1 MVLAAPERYAA
12 VLMDVQM
19 PEMDG
24 LAATQALRR
33 DARLHNLPII
43 AMTANAMKTDL
54 DACLLAGMNDCIT
67 KPIDRKALLQT
78 LRRWVPARRKPRHGD
93 DAPTRLSDHGPRLEG
108 IDVAGSLERLGLEF
122 ESFKRMLIRF
132 ADGQGAT
139 LDALRSAV
147 ASSDRT
153 AAAAH
158 AHAIAGSSGNL
169 GADTLRAAAKALERA
184 GREGSQDLTSLLAD
198 VEAAAAVVL
207 RSIDTLRGA
216 GEPVGPKRERPSVP
230 AAARSA
236 LERLQ
241 AALGDFDLS
250 AAGSALT
257 DLENVAMP
265 GAASE
270 LARLRN
276 HVDNYEYDE
285 AGALA
290 TRLLAQI
297 GSEVS

>member
-1 MVLAAPERYAA
+1 
-12 VLMDVQM
+12 
-19 PEMDG
+19 
-24 LAATQALRR
+24 
-33 DARLHNLPII
+33 
-43 AMTANAMKTDL
+43 
-54 DACLLAGMNDCIT
+54 
-67 KPIDRKALLQT
+67 
-78 LRRWVPARRKPRHGD
+78 
-93 DAPTRLSDHGPRLEG
+93 
-108 IDVAGSLERLGLEF
+108 
-122 ESFKRMLIRF
+122 
-132 ADGQGAT
+132 
-139 LDALRSAV
+139 
-147 ASSDRT
+147 
-153 AAAAH
+153 
-158 AHAIAGSSGNL
+158 
-169 GADTLRAAAKALERA
+169 
-184 GREGSQDLTSLLAD
+184 
-198 VEAAAAVVL
+198 
-207 RSIDTLRGA
+207 LRGA